1 LRQLRVKLQQ
11 KKFES
16 VMARRK
22 VAEPMMEIRGLRIF
36 ELLLPLEEDWQW
48 DFLEDAPFAIVVKF
62 SRAGRREIT

>member
-1 LRQLRVKLQQ
+1 
-11 KKFES
+11 
-16 VMARRK
+16 MARRK

-48 DFLEDAPFAIVVKF
+48 DFLEDATFAIVVKF